1 MRTRVGFILVMCLIG
16 GAVFAAGALA
26 GTDED
31 IAEVMARIET
41 RSPQIAALKS
51 AGKVGETSQGLLEAV
66 KAVDAKAAKLIAAQ
80 NADREVLFG
89 LMAKKNE
96 SSVGAV
102 RKNFAIFRFKKAGG
116 GDQFKGADGKW
127 MTKDEW
133 TKAGGAGL
141 FE

>member
-1 MRTRVGFILVMCLIG
+1 ML
-16 GAVFAAGALA
+16 AAGALA

-31 IAEVMARIET
+31 IAEVMARIEART
-41 RSPQIAALKS
+41 PQIAALKS
-51 AGKVGETSQGLLEAV
+51 TGEVGETARGLLEAV
-66 KAVDAKAAKLIAAQ
+66 KAVDAKAAKLIAAE
-80 NADREVLFG
+80 NADREALFA
-89 LMAKKNE
+89 LLAKKNE
-96 SSVGAV
+96 SSVDAV

-116 GDQFKGADGKW
+116 GDQFKGANGKW

>member
-1 MRTRVGFILVMCLIG
+1 MRTRVGFILAMCLIG
-16 GAVFAAGALA
+16 GAVFAAGVQ
-26 GTDED
+26 GGVDEE
-31 IAEVMARIET
+31 IAEVMARIEART
-41 RSPQIAALKS
+41 PQIAALKS
-51 AGKVGETSQGLLEAV
+51 TGEVGETAQGLLEAV

-80 NADREVLFG
+80 NADREALFA
-89 LMAKKNE
+89 LQAKKYE

-116 GDQFKGADGKW
+116 GDLFKGANGKW